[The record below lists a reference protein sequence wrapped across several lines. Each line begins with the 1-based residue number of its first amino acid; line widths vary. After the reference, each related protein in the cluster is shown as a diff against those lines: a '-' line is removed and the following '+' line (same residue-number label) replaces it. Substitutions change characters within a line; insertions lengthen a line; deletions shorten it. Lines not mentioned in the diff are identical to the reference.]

1 MAKQQFKAE
10 SKRLLDLMI
19 NSIYTNKDIFL
30 RELISNASDALD
42 KRNFLSL
49 TNNEKRIDTNDLTIT
64 LTLDKE
70 NRTFTITDTGIGMT
84 KEELENNLGTIA
96 KSGSLDFKQ
105 NNEPMEGID
114 IIGQFGVGFYSAFMV
129 AEKITVDTLSVNDT
143 QAYVWESEG
152 ADGYTIT
159 PSNRTT
165 YGTTITLYLRKNE
178 DEENYDSYLDT
189 YKIKSLVTKYSDY
202 VRYPIQ
208 MLVEVSRLKEDTENE
223 YVTEFELQTLN
234 SMVPLWKRNK
244 KDITQEEYDNFY
256 MNKYMDWEK
265 PHKVLHYSVEGN
277 LSYNALLYIP
287 SKTPFNF
294 YSQDY
299 EAGLQLY
306 SKSVFIMD
314 NAKDLIP
321 DYFRF
326 VKGLVDSDDVSL
338 NISREILQQDRQLKA
353 IAKSLEKK
361 IKNLL
366 VDMLVKEREEYE
378 KFFINFGLQLKYG
391 MYSDYG
397 THKEQLQDLI
407 LFYSSHSDKYTTLKE
422 YVERMKEE
430 QKHIYYVSGDSIE
443 AIQKLPQMERLTQKG
458 YEVLY
463 FLDDVDEFAIRVLNT
478 YMDKPFKSINQG
490 DLDLDTEEEKQEKE
504 TLKKENESLLEA
516 LKEALKDQV
525 SDVTISSRLST
536 HPVCLVSDEGISFEM
551 EKVLAQMPDGNGLKA
566 TRILEINPNHEIF
579 KTLQKVYNNNKDAL
593 VNYADLLYTQA
604 LLIEGFPIEDP
615 VAYTNK
621 VCQMMIDANK

>member
-129 AEKITVDTLSVNDT
+129 AEKITVETLSVNDT
-143 QAYVWESEG
+143 QGYIWESEG

-189 YKIKSLVTKYSDY
+189 YKVKSLVTKYSDY

-208 MLVEVSRLKEDTENE
+208 MLIEVSRLKEGTENE
-223 YVTEFELQTLN
+223 YVTEQELQTLN

-244 KDITQEEYDNFY
+244 KEITQEEYDNFY

-353 IAKSLEKK
+353 IAKSIEKK

-397 THKEQLQDLI
+397 AHKEQLQDLI

-422 YVERMKEE
+422 YVERMKED
-430 QKHIYYVSGDSIE
+430 QKHIYFISGDSIE

-504 TLKKENESLLEA
+504 NLKKENESLLEA
-516 LKEALKDQV
+516 LKETLKDQV

-566 TRILEINPNHEIF
+566 TRILEINPNHDIF
-579 KTLQKVYNNNKDAL
+579 KTLQKVYNNNKEAL
-593 VNYADLLYTQA
+593 SNYADLLYTQA

>member
-129 AEKITVDTLSVNDT
+129 AEKITVETLSVNDT
-143 QAYVWESEG
+143 QGYIWESEG

-189 YKIKSLVTKYSDY
+189 YKVKSLVTKYSDY

-223 YVTEFELQTLN
+223 YETVKELQTLN

-244 KDITQEEYDNFY
+244 KEITQEEYDNFY

-353 IAKSLEKK
+353 IAKSIEKK

-397 THKEQLQDLI
+397 AHKEQLQDLI

-422 YVERMKEE
+422 YVERMKED
-430 QKHIYYVSGDSIE
+430 QKHIYFISGDSIE

-504 TLKKENESLLEA
+504 NLKKENESLLEA
-516 LKEALKDQV
+516 LKETLKDQV

-566 TRILEINPNHEIF
+566 TRILEINPNHDIF
-579 KTLQKVYNNNKDAL
+579 KTLQKVYNNNKEAL
-593 VNYADLLYTQA
+593 SNYADLLYTQA

>member
-1 MAKQQFKAE
+1 MERKEFKAE
-10 SKRLLDLMI
+10 SRRLLDLMI
-19 NSIYTNKDIFL
+19 NSIYTHKEIFL
-30 RELISNASDALD
+30 RELISNASDAID
-42 KRNFLSL
+42 KLYYQAL
-49 TNNEKRIDTNDLTIT
+49 TNNTGISKDALNIRIDVNKTNRTIT
-64 LTLDKE
+64 ISD
-70 NRTFTITDTGIGMT
+70 NGIGMS
-84 KEELENNLGTIA
+84 KDELEENLGTIA

-105 NNEPMEGID
+105 NNEQMEGID

-129 AEKITVDTLSVNDT
+129 AERITVDTLSVNDT
-143 QAYVWESEG
+143 QGYIWESEG

-159 PSNRTT
+159 ESNRTT

-178 DEENYDSYLDT
+178 EEENYDSYLDT

-208 MLVEVSRLKEDTENE
+208 MLIEVSRLKEETENE
-223 YVTEFELQTLN
+223 YVTELELQTLN

-314 NAKDLIP
+314 NAKDLLP

-353 IAKSLEKK
+353 IAKSIEKK

-397 THKEQLQDLI
+397 AHKEQLQDLI

-422 YVERMKEE
+422 YVERMKED

-504 TLKKENESLLEA
+504 TLKEENKDLLQT
-516 LKEALKDQV
+516 LKEVLKDQV

-593 VNYADLLYTQA
+593 ANYADLLYTQA

>member
-1 MAKQQFKAE
+1 MTKQQFKAE

-49 TNNEKRIDTNDLTIT
+49 NDASKRVAPEDLTIT

-84 KEELENNLGTIA
+84 KEELENHLGTIA

-105 NNEPMEGID
+105 ANEQMND

-129 AEKITVDTLSVNDT
+129 AEKITVDTLSANDT
-143 QAYVWESEG
+143 QGYIWESEG

-159 PSNRTT
+159 ESNRTNI
-165 YGTTITLYLRKNE
+165 GTTITLQLRKNE
-178 DEENYDSYLDT
+178 EEENYDSYLDT
-189 YKIKSLVTKYSDY
+189 YKVKSLVTKYSDY

-223 YVTEFELQTLN
+223 YETVKELQTLN

-244 KDITQEEYDNFY
+244 KEITQEEYDNFY

-265 PHKVLHYSVEGN
+265 PQKVLHYTIEGN

-314 NAKDLIP
+314 NAKDLLP

-353 IAKSLEKK
+353 IAKSIEKK
-361 IKNLL
+361 IKNTL

-391 MYSDYG
+391 LYSDYG
-397 THKEQLQDLI
+397 AHKEQLQDLI
-407 LFYSSHSDKYTTLKE
+407 MFYSSHNDKYTTLKE
-422 YVERMKEE
+422 YVERMKDE
-430 QKHIYYVSGDSIE
+430 QQHIYYVSGDSIE
-443 AIQKLPQMERLTQKG
+443 AIQKLPQLERLQQKG

-490 DLDLDTEEEKQEKE
+490 DLDLDSEEEKQEKE
-504 TLKKENESLLEA
+504 TIKKENESLLQ
-516 LKEALKDQV
+516 ALKDALQDKV

-566 TRILEINPNHEIF
+566 TRILEINPNHALF
-579 KTLQKVYNNNKDAL
+579 ATLQKIHETNKDAL
-593 VNYADLLYTQA
+593 SNYADLLYTQA

>member
-1 MAKQQFKAE
+1 
-10 SKRLLDLMI
+10 
-19 NSIYTNKDIFL
+19 
-30 RELISNASDALD
+30 
-42 KRNFLSL
+42 
-49 TNNEKRIDTNDLTIT
+49 
-64 LTLDKE
+64 
-70 NRTFTITDTGIGMT
+70 
-84 KEELENNLGTIA
+84 
-96 KSGSLDFKQ
+96 
-105 NNEPMEGID
+105 
-114 IIGQFGVGFYSAFMV
+114 
-129 AEKITVDTLSVNDT
+129 
-143 QAYVWESEG
+143 
-152 ADGYTIT
+152 
-159 PSNRTT
+159 
-165 YGTTITLYLRKNE
+165 
-178 DEENYDSYLDT
+178 
-189 YKIKSLVTKYSDY
+189 
-202 VRYPIQ
+202 

-223 YVTEFELQTLN
+223 YVTALELQTLN

-244 KDITQEEYDNFY
+244 KEITDEEYDNFY

-265 PHKVLHYSVEGN
+265 PHKVLHYFVEGN

-287 SKTPFNF
+287 SKAPFNF

-314 NAKDLIP
+314 NAKDLLP

-353 IAKSLEKK
+353 IAKSIEKK
-361 IKNLL
+361 VKNLL
-366 VDMLVKEREEYE
+366 VDMLIKEREEYE

-397 THKEQLQDLI
+397 AHKEQLQDLI

-422 YVERMKEE
+422 YVERMPEE
-430 QKHIYYVSGDSIE
+430 QKCIYYVSGDSID
-443 AIQKLPQMERLTQKG
+443 AIQKLPQMERLTQKD

-478 YMDKPFKSINQG
+478 YMDKTFKSIQQA
-490 DLDLDTEEEKQEKE
+490 DLDLDSEEEKQEKE
-504 TLKKENESLLEA
+504 NLKNENKDLLQ
-516 LKEALKDQV
+516 ALKDALADKV

-551 EKVLAQMPDGNGLKA
+551 EKVLAQMPEGNGIKA
-566 TRILEINPNHEIF
+566 TRILEINPNHDLF
-579 KTLQKVYNNNKDAL
+579 KTLQKIYTNNQNAL
-593 VNYADLLYTQA
+593 TNYADILYNQA

-615 VAYTNK
+615 VDYTNK
-621 VCQMMIDANK
+621 ICQMMIDANK

>member
-1 MAKQQFKAE
+1 METKQFQAE

-129 AEKITVDTLSVNDT
+129 AEKITVETLSVNDT
-143 QAYVWESEG
+143 QGYIWESEG

-189 YKIKSLVTKYSDY
+189 YKVKSLVTKYSDY

-208 MLVEVSRLKEDTENE
+208 MLIEVSRLKEGTENE
-223 YVTEFELQTLN
+223 YVTEQELQTLN

-244 KDITQEEYDNFY
+244 KEITQEEYDNFY

-353 IAKSLEKK
+353 IAKSIEKK

-397 THKEQLQDLI
+397 AHKEQLQDLI

-422 YVERMKEE
+422 YVERMKED
-430 QKHIYYVSGDSIE
+430 QKHIYFISGDSIE

-504 TLKKENESLLEA
+504 NLKKENESLLEA
-516 LKEALKDQV
+516 LKETLKDQV

-566 TRILEINPNHEIF
+566 TRILEINPNHDIF
-579 KTLQKVYNNNKDAL
+579 KTLQKVYNNNKEAL
-593 VNYADLLYTQA
+593 SNYADLLYTQA